1 MSDLYPGCMR
11 TDPRLHAYRA
21 RARGPYRPSAPSPS
35 RSADLVSEV
44 LGRLGGSGRAL
55 EFRVFD
61 CYTRVVGDALRA
73 RTMPERLAGTTLFV
87 RATTSALAH
96 ELTLLR
102 ADILERM
109 ATEMGQGIVLDLR
122 TRVGRIPQAA
132 T

>member
-1 MSDLYPGCMR
+1 MR
-11 TDPRLHAYRA
+11 SDPRQQGYRSY
-21 RARGPYRPSAPSPS
+21 RLPTARGPHRPSAPAPT

-44 LGRLGGSGRAL
+44 LGRLGGAGRAL

-61 CYTRVVGDALRA
+61 CYSRVIGDALRT
-73 RTMPERLAGTTLFV
+73 RTLPERLAGTTLFV
-87 RATTSALAH
+87 RATTSVIAH

-109 ATEMGQGIVLDLR
+109 AAEMGHGIVLEIR
-122 TRVGRIPQAA
+122 TRVGRIPASA

>member
-1 MSDLYPGCMR
+1 MRDLYPRSMR
-11 TDPRLHAYRA
+11 TDPRPHAYRA
-21 RARGPYRPSAPSPS
+21 RARGPFRPSAPSPS

-73 RTMPERLAGTTLFV
+73 RTLPERLAGTTLFV
-87 RATTSALAH
+87 RATSSALAH

-109 ATEMGQGIVLDLR
+109 ATEMGQGIVLELR

>member
-1 MSDLYPGCMR
+1 MR
-11 TDPRLHAYRA
+11 TDPRLHAYRSY
-21 RARGPYRPSAPSPS
+21 RPHARGPHRPSAPAPT
-35 RSADLVSEV
+35 RSADLVTEV
-44 LGRLGGSGRAL
+44 LGRLGGQGRAL

-61 CYTRVVGDALRA
+61 CFSRVVGETLRT

-109 ATEMGQGIVLDLR
+109 AAEMGQGIVLEIR
-122 TRVGRIPQAA
+122 TRVGRIPTPA